1 MIKYKLNKLTLLALA
16 IACFGPWPVQA
27 VPVNGLYAATTV
39 VEDQEP
45 ATRQAAMPALLRQVV
60 GRLVGE
66 PDPRL
71 LLARW
76 PQLQPAL
83 SRPEAYLEQFLYQ
96 RVPAGAASGVAA
108 GAPGAAEGSAQ
119 SLRLRVEFDERA
131 LQQLIQRL
139 GLPQWGRDRPELLT
153 VLAWEGDGR
162 RSVLASAPS
171 SLLAADLL
179 AELEATAQRS
189 GLPIALPL
197 MDLQD
202 QRDLPFVEIRAGFYD
217 RVLDVASRYG
227 ADAVLVGRLKLAAG
241 ELPLQ
246 QRETDVQWSLLQRD
260 AEPQQVA
267 RFGTLSEGLEA
278 GLWMATRSL
287 AQRYAVVASD
297 SGAVDLNQAEQ
308 PNLKLNVLGINSF
321 AQLKAVEKHLQSRA
335 VVGSMQLVG
344 LNETEGQMLAV
355 FELALK
361 GEATK
366 FEQALRVG
374 RMLLPTVAPLTAT
387 EDTTGVQP
395 VTADLWYRLAR

>member
-16 IACFGPWPVQA
+16 IACLGPWPVQA
-27 VPVNGLYAATTV
+27 VPVSGLYAATTV

-45 ATRQAAMPALLRQVV
+45 ATRQAAMPALLQQVV

-76 PQLQPAL
+76 PQLQPVL
-83 SRPEAYLEQFLYQ
+83 NRPEAYLEQFLYQ
-96 RVPAGAASGVAA
+96 RVPAGAA
-108 GAPGAAEGSAQ
+108 GAAEDSAQ

-153 VLAWEGDGR
+153 VLAWEGEGR

-217 RVLDVASRYG
+217 RVLEVASRYG

-287 AQRYAVVASD
+287 AQRYAVVVSE
-297 SGAVDLNQAEQ
+297 SGAVEPNQAEQ
-308 PNLKLNVLGINSF
+308 PKLKLNVLGINSF

>member
-16 IACFGPWPVQA
+16 IACLGPWPVQA

-45 ATRQAAMPALLRQVV
+45 ATRQAAMPALLQQVV

-76 PQLQPAL
+76 PQLQAVL
-83 SRPEAYLEQFLYQ
+83 NRPEAYLEQFLYQ
-96 RVPAGAASGVAA
+96 RVPAGAA
-108 GAPGAAEGSAQ
+108 GAAEGSAQ

-153 VLAWEGDGR
+153 VLAWEGEGR

-217 RVLDVASRYG
+217 RVLEVASRYG

-260 AEPQQVA
+260 AEPQEVA

-278 GLWMATRSL
+278 GLWMAARSL

-297 SGAVDLNQAEQ
+297 SGAVEPNQAEQ
-308 PNLKLNVLGINSF
+308 PKLKLNVLGINSF